1 MPSRKAALPA
11 RATRLSRLAAAWRLL
26 VLVIAL
32 GAFYRAGPALCAW
45 WFAPHQPDRF
55 DQTAFYFSLLL
66 VLAALLTLGL
76 ERLRDLPSLF
86 RSRDKLPAQLIWA
99 ISAVACIYAFDVL
112 VAVPYWLWF
121 RPTGEVGSP
130 TAKTLFAAATQN
142 RAALVLLVTA
152 IGAAAEELF
161 FRGLLLRYLTD
172 LFRAPKLAILTS
184 AAFFGLAHLGAGYF
198 NALIALWMG
207 IVLGAIYARRGGLL
221 TVVAAHFLFNASN
234 LLLVPAIWHAE

>member
-1 MPSRKAALPA
+1 VPSRKAALPA

-26 VLVIAL
+26 VLVTAV
-32 GAFYRAGPALCAW
+32 GAFYRAGPALCVS
-45 WFAPHQPDRF
+45 WFAPRQPDRF